1 MKTIHAIIAA
11 MLFLSVIGIANALP
25 VTLQQVEID
34 GTTVVQNAFNQLSIE
49 RGQTYDLRIRFTPF
63 DRVRNAE
70 VRAFISGYEFS
81 DIDSIDDRTP
91 VFDADTNVTYVKR
104 LTVRIPDELDQDSYK
119 LRIVISDRF
128 GDDLTADYNLQIDAP
143 RNSLKIDDVILNPSS
158 SVRAG
163 SSLLARVRVDN
174 KGERNQEDVR
184 VTITLPELGVSGTQY
199 LSEIKSD
206 ETEETEEILLR
217 LPRCAKAG
225 TYDATIDV
233 EFSNRHRKI
242 SEKKSITVLPDETCT
257 QDTPVPSANIG
268 GSQIQTVN
276 AGDAALFPLTVT
288 NPTRSSKTFT
298 ISVPAIPAS
307 DWAEVTITPTS
318 TLVLAG
324 GQSQTVSVNVQTN
337 EDAPAGAHSLV
348 TTVTNGNAQQQVTL
362 TTTVIAQGGAR
373 TAFAIVLM
381 ILLVLLV
388 AIVIIIGI
396 AYARDREKTQTYY

>member
-34 GTTVVQNAFNQLSIE
+34 GTTIVQNAFNQLSIE

-174 KGERNQEDVR
+174 KGERDQEDVR

-233 EFSNRHRKI
+233 EFSNRHRKV

-257 QDTPVPSANIG
+257 ENTPAPSANIG

-276 AGDAALFPLTVT
+276 AGDAASFPLTVT

-298 ISVPAIPAS
+298 ISVPAS

>member
-174 KGERNQEDVR
+174 KGERDQEDVR

>member
-34 GTTVVQNAFNQLSIE
+34 GTTIVQNAFNQLSIE
-49 RGQTYDLRIRFTPF
+49 RGQTYELRVRFTPF

-91 VFDADTNVTYVKR
+91 VFDADANVTYVKR

-174 KGERNQEDVR
+174 KGERDQEDVR
-184 VTITLPELGVSGTQY
+184 VSITIPTLGVSGTQY
-199 LSEIKSD
+199 LSQIASD
-206 ETEETEEILLR
+206 DTEETEEILLR
-217 LPRCAKAG
+217 IPSCTKAG
-225 TYDATIDV
+225 TYDANIDV

-242 SEKKSITVLPDETCT
+242 AEKRSITVLADETCT
-257 QDTPVPSANIG
+257 KDTPLQTASLG
-268 GSQIQTVN
+268 GNQAQAVN
-276 AGDAALFPLTVT
+276 AGNTASFPITVT
-288 NPTRSSKTFT
+288 NPTRSTKT
-298 ISVPAIPAS
+298 
-307 DWAEVTITPTS
+307 
-318 TLVLAG
+318 
-324 GQSQTVSVNVQTN
+324 
-337 EDAPAGAHSLV
+337 
-348 TTVTNGNAQQQVTL
+348 
-362 TTTVIAQGGAR
+362 
-373 TAFAIVLM
+373 
-381 ILLVLLV
+381 
-388 AIVIIIGI
+388 
-396 AYARDREKTQTYY
+396 